1 MKKLSMLTF
10 TAILNPVL
18 AFAQTGGANLSS
30 LISLIMYY
38 LNLVLY
44 LIMAIAVVLFVFYVV
59 KYFMADSGEKR
70 REGGLYIM
78 YAVIGFFVVLS
89 FWGIVNIVQNTFGLG
104 NNYYAPRSWSSFG
117 NLFPNSSG
125 SRTSTGGNS
134 VFNTGTNLRNS
145 NSSVNTPNAVWVN
158 GKMIDSRTN
167 QPLPGY

>member
-1 MKKLSMLTF
+1 
-10 TAILNPVL
+10 
-18 AFAQTGGANLSS
+18 
-30 LISLIMYY
+30 
-38 LNLVLY
+38 
-44 LIMAIAVVLFVFYVV
+44 
-59 KYFMADSGEKR
+59 
-70 REGGLYIM
+70 M

>member
-104 NNYYAPRSWSSFG
+104 NDRTAPRSWSSFG
-117 NLFPNSSG
+117 NLFPRSSG
-125 SRTSTGGNS
+125 SSYGGSGTSL
-134 VFNTGTNLRNS
+134 FNASINIGTNGVR
-145 NSSVNTPNAVWVN
+145 
-158 GKMIDSRTN
+158 RTR
-167 QPLPGY
+167 